1 MKVILKTLLII
12 LCFVCVSDIDAQIG
26 LRRKLFHEFRMGL
39 NSSEMDIKGANRD
52 KKVKKGFHFGY
63 VGTYK
68 FMEPFQVQTGIFLT
82 KKGMKQSIDRRT
94 ESAIGTDIT
103 YERTR
108 YEIDA
113 NYVQIPLMIGWE
125 TDYDKEWVFNIN
137 AGVYGAWGFKGR
149 TKKNMRIEEIIGE
162 GYEPAITYENS
173 NIRTFTK
180 SVLKKFDYGVLI
192 NAGVIYD
199 VYLLNVSYEYGLY
212 NVSQVDPELRNR
224 NLTLSIGL
232 RF

>member
-103 YERTR
+103 HERTR
-108 YEIDA
+108 YEIDD

-137 AGVYGAWGFKGR
+137 TGVYGAWGFKGR